1 MSEAPLDVLL
11 NHLKRTRGFDFT
23 GYKRSSLERR
33 IAKRMG
39 EVGTPDYIA
48 YVDRL
53 EVDPDE
59 FAALFDTLLINV
71 TGFYRDP
78 QTWDYLA
85 EEIVPKLLADT
96 ADAGSIRVWCA
107 GCATGE
113 ETYTLAILLA
123 EALGERAF
131 SDRVKIY
138 ATDADDDALM
148 QARAAVYS
156 AKQVEAVPPD
166 LLARYFERVDERF
179 AFRKDVRRAVI
190 FGRNDLVQDA
200 PISRIDLLTCR
211 NTLMYFNAETQS
223 RVLERFNFALNPW
236 GYLLLGRSEML
247 ITHADLFR
255 PVDLKRR
262 VFSKVVSA
270 SLRDRLMNVQ
280 REPGAHGTAA
290 QLDPGIAELAFDV
303 APVAQLVIDAE
314 GKLATAN
321 DHARA
326 LFGIALSDAGRPL
339 KDLEV
344 SYRPVDLRSNLE
356 LALAER
362 RTVVIPGV
370 NAVMPSG
377 HVRDLEVHV
386 TPLVGG
392 DVVLGAT
399 VWYQDITGERRLQ
412 DELEI
417 SKRELDTAYEEL
429 RATVEEL
436 ETTNEELQST
446 NEELETTNEELQS
459 TNEELETMNQELE
472 STNQELGT
480 MNEEMRRRSSDVD
493 EVNAFLETILTSLG
507 VGVVVLDGEQTV
519 RVWNA
524 SATEL
529 WGLRADEAEGRHF
542 LGLDIGLPLDDA
554 KAALRSV
561 VLDGSDRAEVT
572 LDAIDRRGRPIRC
585 HLTVLPLGGAGPG
598 PTGAIVL
605 MDEAGHDRDGVAAA
619 PLDGDGRRS

>member
-1 MSEAPLDVLL
+1 VSEAPLDVLL

-33 IAKRMG
+33 IAKRMAH
-39 EVGTPDYIA
+39 VGSSGYID

-78 QTWDYLA
+78 QAWDYLA

-96 ADAGSIRVWCA
+96 GEAGAIRVWCA

-113 ETYTLAILLA
+113 ETYTLAIVLA

-131 SDRVKIY
+131 GERVKIY
-138 ATDADDDALM
+138 ATDADEDALM
-148 QARAAVYS
+148 QARAAVYT
-156 AKQVEAVPPD
+156 AKQVEAVPPE

-179 AFRKDVRRAVI
+179 AFRKDLRRVVI

-200 PISRIDLLTCR
+200 PISRIDLLACR
-211 NTLMYFNAETQS
+211 NTLMYFNADTQS

-236 GYLLLGRSEML
+236 GYLLLGKSEML

-262 VFSKVVSA
+262 VFSKVVGA

-280 REPGAHGTAA
+280 RDPGARGGGA
-290 QLDPGIAELAFDV
+290 QLDPVTAERAFDV
-303 APVAQLVIDAE
+303 APVAQLVIDAD

-321 DHARA
+321 DQARA

-344 SYRPVDLRSNLE
+344 SYRPVDLRSNFD

-377 HVRDLEVHV
+377 HARDLEVHL
-386 TPLVGG
+386 TPLVSH

-399 VWYQDITGERRLQ
+399 VWYLDVTGERRLQ

-480 MNEEMRRRSSDVD
+480 MNDEMRRRSSDID

-507 VGVVVLDGEQTV
+507 VGVVVLDGDQTV

-561 VLDGSDRAEVT
+561 VAGGSERAEVT

-585 HLTVLPLGGAGPG
+585 HLTVLPLGGDGPG

-605 MDEAGHDRDGVAAA
+605 MDEAGHDRDGVAVA
-619 PLDGDGRRS
+619 PLDAG

>member
-1 MSEAPLDVLL
+1 MTLEAETTIDGLL
-11 NHLKRTRGFDFT
+11 QFVKRHRGFDFT

-33 IAKRMG
+33 IGKRMQQ
-39 EVGTPDYIA
+39 VGSRDPAEYQDF
-48 YVDRL
+48 L
-53 EVDPDE
+53 EVHPDE
-59 FAALFDTLLINV
+59 FAELFNTILINV
-71 TGFYRDP
+71 TAFFRDASL
-78 QTWDYLA
+78 WDHLRA
-85 EEIVPKLLADT
+85 EVLPALLSAR
-96 ADAGSIRVWCA
+96 APDAPIRVWCA
-107 GCATGE
+107 GCASGE
-113 ETYTLAILLA
+113 EPYTVAMVLSELLGDATYC
-123 EALGERAF
+123 E
-131 SDRVKIY
+131 RVKIY
-138 ATDADDDALM
+138 ATDVDEDALQTAR
-148 QARAAVYS
+148 QASYT
-156 AKQVEAVPPD
+156 AKQVEAIPAEALDRCFALAEGRYVFRPD
-166 LLARYFERVDERF
+166 L
-179 AFRKDVRRAVI
+179 RRTVI

-255 PVDLKRR
+255 PIDLKRR

-280 REPGAHGTAA
+280 REPGAHGIAA

-326 LFGIALSDAGRPL
+326 LFGIALSDAGHPL

-399 VWYQDITGERRLQ
+399 VWYQDITGER
-412 DELEI
+412 
-417 SKRELDTAYEEL
+417 
-429 RATVEEL
+429 
-436 ETTNEELQST
+436 
-446 NEELETTNEELQS
+446 
-459 TNEELETMNQELE
+459 
-472 STNQELGT
+472 
-480 MNEEMRRRSSDVD
+480 
-493 EVNAFLETILTSLG
+493 
-507 VGVVVLDGEQTV
+507 
-519 RVWNA
+519 
-524 SATEL
+524 
-529 WGLRADEAEGRHF
+529 
-542 LGLDIGLPLDDA
+542 
-554 KAALRSV
+554 
-561 VLDGSDRAEVT
+561 
-572 LDAIDRRGRPIRC
+572 
-585 HLTVLPLGGAGPG
+585 
-598 PTGAIVL
+598 
-605 MDEAGHDRDGVAAA
+605 
-619 PLDGDGRRS
+619 

>member
-33 IAKRMG
+33 IAKRMAH
-39 EVGTPDYIA
+39 VGTTDYVA

-96 ADAGSIRVWCA
+96 GEAGSIRVWCA

-113 ETYTLAILLA
+113 ETYTLAIVLA

-131 SDRVKIY
+131 SERVKIY
-138 ATDADDDALM
+138 ATDADDNALM

-166 LLARYFERVDERF
+166 LLARYFEGVDERF
-179 AFRKDVRRAVI
+179 AFRKDLRRAVI

-200 PISRIDLLTCR
+200 PISRIDLLACR

-280 REPGAHGTAA
+280 REPGAHAIAA
-290 QLDPGIAELAFDV
+290 RLDPGTAELAFDV
-303 APVAQLVIDAE
+303 APVAQVVVDAE
-314 GKLATAN
+314 GKLAAAN
-321 DHARA
+321 DQARA
-326 LFGIALSDAGRPL
+326 LFGIAFSDAGRPL

-377 HVRDLEVHV
+377 HARDLEVRV
-386 TPLVGG
+386 TPLVSG

-399 VWYQDITGERRLQ
+399 VWYQDVTGERRLQ

-480 MNEEMRRRSSDVD
+480 MNEEMGRRSSDVD

-524 SATEL
+524 AATEL
-529 WGLRADEAEGRHF
+529 WGLRADEAEGRDF
-542 LGLDIGLPLDDA
+542 LGLDIGLPLDGA
-554 KAALRSV
+554 KAALGSV
-561 VLDGSDRAEVT
+561 VADGDERAEVT
-572 LDAIDRRGRPIRC
+572 LDATDRRGRPIRC
-585 HLTVLPLGGAGPG
+585 HLTFLPLGGDDGRGPS
-598 PTGAIVL
+598 GAIIL
-605 MDEAGHDRDGVAAA
+605 MDGAGGDREGVAAA
-619 PLDGDGRRS
+619 PVDGDA

>member
-1 MSEAPLDVLL
+1 MIDAPLDVLL

-33 IAKRMG
+33 IAKRMTQ
-39 EVGTPDYIA
+39 VGTSDYIE

-85 EEIVPKLLADT
+85 EEIIPKLLADT
-96 ADAGSIRVWCA
+96 GDASSVRVWCA

-113 ETYTLAILLA
+113 ETYTLAIALA
-123 EALGERAF
+123 EALGEREF
-131 SDRVKIY
+131 SERVKIY
-138 ATDADDDALM
+138 ATDADENALV
-148 QARAAVYS
+148 QARAAIYS
-156 AKQVEAVPPD
+156 AKQVEAVPPE
-166 LLARYFERVDERF
+166 LLERYFERIDERF
-179 AFRKDVRRAVI
+179 AFRRDLRRVVI

-200 PISRIDLLTCR
+200 PISRIDLLACR

-223 RVLERFNFALNPW
+223 RVLQRFNFALNPW
-236 GYLLLGRSEML
+236 GYLLLGKSEML
-247 ITHADLFR
+247 ITHTDLFR

-262 VFSKVVSA
+262 VFTKVVSA

-280 REPGAHGTAA
+280 REPGARGLPA
-290 QLDPGIAELAFDV
+290 QLDPGTAERAFDV
-303 APVAQLVIDAE
+303 APVAQLVVDAE
-314 GKLATAN
+314 GRLATAN
-321 DHARA
+321 DQARA

-344 SYRPVDLRSNLE
+344 SYRPVDLRSNLD

-362 RTVVIPGV
+362 RAVVIPGV

-377 HVRDLEVHV
+377 HARDLEVHV
-386 TPLVGG
+386 TPLVSG
-392 DVVLGAT
+392 DEIVGAT
-399 VWYQDITGERRLQ
+399 VWYEDLTGQRRLQ
-412 DELEI
+412 DELDI

-519 RVWNA
+519 RIWNA

-542 LGLDIGLPLDDA
+542 LGLDIGLPLDGA

-561 VLDGSDRAEVT
+561 MAAGGERAEVT

-585 HLTVLPLGGAGPG
+585 QLTFMPLDGDGRG

-605 MDEAGHDRDGVAAA
+605 MDEVGRDRDGVAAA
-619 PLDGDGRRS
+619 PSDDA

>member
-96 ADAGSIRVWCA
+96 SDAGSIRVWCA

-131 SDRVKIY
+131 SERVKIY
-138 ATDADDDALM
+138 ATDADEGALL

-179 AFRKDVRRAVI
+179 AFRKDLRRVVI

-280 REPGAHGTAA
+280 REPGAHGAA
-290 QLDPGIAELAFDV
+290 QLDPGLAELAFDV

-321 DHARA
+321 DRARA

-446 NEELETTNEELQS
+446 NEELET
-459 TNEELETMNQELE
+459 MNQELE

-561 VLDGSDRAEVT
+561 VADGSDRAEVT

-585 HLTVLPLGGAGPG
+585 HLTVLPLGGDGPG
-598 PTGAIVL
+598 PSGAIVL
-605 MDEAGHDRDGVAAA
+605 MDEADHDRDGVAAA
-619 PLDGDGRRS
+619 PLDGG

>member
-33 IAKRMG
+33 IAKRMAH
-39 EVGTPDYIA
+39 VGSSGYID

-78 QTWDYLA
+78 QAWDYLA
-85 EEIVPKLLADT
+85 GEIVPKLLADT
-96 ADAGSIRVWCA
+96 GEAGSIRVWCA

-113 ETYTLAILLA
+113 ETYTLAIVLA

-131 SDRVKIY
+131 GERVKIY
-138 ATDADDDALM
+138 ATDADEDALM
-148 QARAAVYS
+148 QARAAVYT
-156 AKQVEAVPPD
+156 AKQVEAVPPE

-179 AFRKDVRRAVI
+179 AFRKDLRRVVI

-200 PISRIDLLTCR
+200 PISRIDLLACR
-211 NTLMYFNAETQS
+211 NTLMYFNADTQS

-280 REPGAHGTAA
+280 RDPGARGSAA
-290 QLDPGIAELAFDV
+290 QLDPVTAERAFDV
-303 APVAQLVIDAE
+303 APVAQLVIDAD

-321 DHARA
+321 DQARA

-344 SYRPVDLRSNLE
+344 SYRPVDLRSNLD
-356 LALAER
+356 LAFAER

-377 HVRDLEVHV
+377 HARDLEVHL
-386 TPLVGG
+386 TPLVSG

-399 VWYQDITGERRLQ
+399 VWYQDVTGERRLQ

-446 NEELETTNEELQS
+446 NEELET
-459 TNEELETMNQELE
+459 MNQELE

-480 MNEEMRRRSSDVD
+480 MNDEMRRRSSDID

-507 VGVVVLDGEQTV
+507 VGVVVLDGDQTV

-561 VLDGSDRAEVT
+561 VAGGSERAEVT

-585 HLTVLPLGGAGPG
+585 HLTVLPLGGDGPG
-598 PTGAIVL
+598 RTGAIVL
-605 MDEAGHDRDGVAAA
+605 MDEAGHDRDGVAVV
-619 PLDGDGRRS
+619 PLDAG

>member
-33 IAKRMG
+33 IAKRMAH
-39 EVGTPDYIA
+39 VGTSDYIA
-48 YVDRL
+48 YVDLL

-85 EEIVPKLLADT
+85 EETIPKLLADT
-96 ADAGSIRVWCA
+96 GEAGSIRVWCA

-113 ETYTLAILLA
+113 ETYTLAIVLA

-131 SDRVKIY
+131 SERVKIY
-138 ATDADDDALM
+138 ATDADGDALV
-148 QARAAVYS
+148 QARAAIYS
-156 AKQVEAVPPD
+156 AKQVEAVPPE
-166 LLARYFERVDERF
+166 LLERYFERVDERF
-179 AFRKDVRRAVI
+179 AFRKDLRRAVI

-200 PISRIDLLTCR
+200 PISRIDLLACR
-211 NTLMYFNAETQS
+211 NTLMYFNADTQA

-236 GYLLLGRSEML
+236 GYLLLGRSEL
-247 ITHADLFR
+247 LVTHTDLFR

-262 VFSKVVSA
+262 VYSKVVSA

-280 REPGAHGTAA
+280 REPGARDTAGR
-290 QLDPGIAELAFDV
+290 LDPGTAERAFDV

-314 GKLATAN
+314 GRLATAN
-321 DHARA
+321 DRARA

-356 LALAER
+356 VALAER

-386 TPLVGG
+386 TPLVSGEEI
-392 DVVLGAT
+392 VGAT
-399 VWYQDITGERRLQ
+399 VWYQDVTAQRRLQ
-412 DELEI
+412 DELDI

-493 EVNAFLETILTSLG
+493 DVNAFLETILTSLG
-507 VGVVVLDGEQTV
+507 VGVVVLDGGQTV

-524 SATEL
+524 AATEL
-529 WGLRADEAEGRHF
+529 WGLRADEAEGQDF
-542 LGLDIGLPLDDA
+542 LGLDIGLPLDGAKDA
-554 KAALRSV
+554 LGSV
-561 VLDGSDRAEVT
+561 VADGGERAEVT
-572 LDAIDRRGRPIRC
+572 LDATDRRGRPIRC
-585 HLTVLPLGGAGPG
+585 HLTFLPLGGDGPG
-598 PTGAIVL
+598 RSGAIVL
-605 MDEAGHDRDGVAAA
+605 MDGADPDRDGVAAA
-619 PLDGDGRRS
+619 QA

>member
-23 GYKRSSLERR
+23 GYKRSSLQRR
-33 IAKRMG
+33 IAKRMAQ
-39 EVGTPDYIA
+39 VGTSDYVG

-59 FAALFDTLLINV
+59 FGALFDTLLINV

-85 EEIVPKLLADT
+85 EEIVPRLLADT
-96 ADAGSIRVWCA
+96 AEAGAIRIWCA

-113 ETYTLAILLA
+113 ETYTLAIVLA

-131 SDRVKIY
+131 MDRVKIY
-138 ATDADDDALM
+138 ATDADDDALV
-148 QARAAVYS
+148 QARAALYS
-156 AKQVEAVPPD
+156 AKQVEAVPPE
-166 LLARYFERVDERF
+166 LLERYFERADEDF
-179 AFRKDVRRAVI
+179 AFRRDLRRVVI

-200 PISRIDLLTCR
+200 PISRIDLLACR

-236 GYLLLGRSEML
+236 GYLLLGKSEML

-255 PVDLKRR
+255 PVDLRRR
-262 VFSKVVSA
+262 VFSKVIST

-280 REPGAHGTAA
+280 RDPVARGIRA
-290 QLDPGIAELAFDV
+290 QLDPGTAERAFGV
-303 APVAQLVIDAE
+303 APVAQLIVDAE
-314 GKLATAN
+314 GRLATAN
-321 DHARA
+321 DKARA

-344 SYRPVDLRSNLE
+344 SYRPVDLRSNLD

-362 RTVVIPGV
+362 RTVVMPGV

-377 HVRDLEVHV
+377 HARDLEVHV
-386 TPLVGG
+386 TPLVSG
-392 DVVLGAT
+392 DEIIGAT
-399 VWYQDITGERRLQ
+399 VWYEDLTGQRRLQ
-412 DELEI
+412 DELDI

-519 RVWNA
+519 RIWNA

-542 LGLDIGLPLDDA
+542 LGLDIGLPLDGA

-561 VLDGSDRAEVT
+561 VRDGRERAEVT
-572 LDAIDRRGRPIRC
+572 LDATDRRGRPIRC
-585 HLTVLPLGGAGPG
+585 HLTFLPLGGDGAGS
-598 PTGAIVL
+598 TGAIVL
-605 MDEAGHDRDGVAAA
+605 MDEAARDGDGLAAA
-619 PLDGDGRRS
+619 PTAGA